1 MKIVIQFT
9 VLSLAFL
16 LSGCATPGKATLLG
30 AGVGLAAGT
39 GAGLMSYGG
48 RNGQFTARNVIV
60 GGALGGLL
68 GAGVGYIAHELV
80 EKGEKDA
87 FDKGKEAGGKS
98 PTGNGM
104 SSSFGK
110 PVLIPAKVESRFV
123 DDSVRGSIFVPAH
136 VEYIIV
142 EPARWSR

>member
-1 MKIVIQFT
+1 MKIVTF
-9 VLSLAFL
+9 AFAIASTWFL
-16 LSGCATPGKATLLG
+16 VGCASPGRATLLG
-30 AGVGLAAGT
+30 AGIGATAGA

-48 RNGQFTARNVIV
+48 RNGQFTARNVII

-68 GAGVGYIAHELV
+68 GAGAGFIAHELV
-80 EKGEKDA
+80 EKSEKDA
-87 FDKGKEAGGKS
+87 FEKGKEAGGKS
-98 PTGNGM
+98 SSGTGVAAN
-104 SSSFGK
+104 FGK

-123 DDSVRGSIFVPAH
+123 DDQVRGSIFVPAH